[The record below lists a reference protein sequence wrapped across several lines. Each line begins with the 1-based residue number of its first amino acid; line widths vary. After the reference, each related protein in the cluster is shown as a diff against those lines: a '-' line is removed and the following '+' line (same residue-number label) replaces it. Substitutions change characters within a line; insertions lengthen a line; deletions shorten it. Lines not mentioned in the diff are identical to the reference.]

1 MVRRKVDLKGIAVVA
16 TFVLAGVVLLTFYV
30 WYQTESV
37 QLGLDLGRSEARI
50 RELEIDIEGLK
61 LRKAD
66 LLDPRRVESIAREKL
81 GLVDPKDE
89 EIVYEKGHVP
99 LRTRPCAHSTRT
111 TSGSGPRS

>member
-37 QLGLDLGRSEARI
+37 QLGLDLDKSEARI
-50 RELEIDIEGLK
+50 RELEMDIEGLK
-61 LRKAD
+61 LRKAA
-66 LLDPRRVESIAREKL
+66 LLDPRRVETIAREKL

-89 EIVYEKGHVP
+89 EIVYEK
-99 LRTRPCAHSTRT
+99 RDKSR
-111 TSGSGPRS
+111 

>member
-1 MVRRKVDLKGIAVVA
+1 MVRRKIDLKGIAVVA

-37 QLGLDLGRSEARI
+37 QLGLDLGRSEAKI

-61 LRKAD
+61 LRKAA

-89 EIVYEKGHVP
+89 EIVYEKRG
-99 LRTRPCAHSTRT
+99 
-111 TSGSGPRS
+111 TSR

>member
-61 LRKAD
+61 LRKAA

-89 EIVYEKGHVP
+89 EIVYEKRG
-99 LRTRPCAHSTRT
+99 
-111 TSGSGPRS
+111 TSR

>member
-16 TFVLAGVVLLTFYV
+16 AFIVAGTGLLTFYV

-89 EIVYEKGHVP
+89 EIVYEK
-99 LRTRPCAHSTRT
+99 RD
-111 TSGSGPRS
+111 TSR

>member
-1 MVRRKVDLKGIAVVA
+1 MVRRKYDLKGIAVVSA
-16 TFVLAGVVLLTFYV
+16 FVLAGAGLLTFYV

-61 LRKAD
+61 LRRAD
-66 LLDPRRVESIAREKL
+66 LLDPRRVEAIAREKL

-89 EIVYEKGHVP
+89 EIVYEKKD
-99 LRTRPCAHSTRT
+99 
-111 TSGSGPRS
+111 TSR

>member
-1 MVRRKVDLKGIAVVA
+1 MVRRKIDLKGIAVVA

-37 QLGLDLGRSEARI
+37 QLGLDLGRSEARL
-50 RELEIDIEGLK
+50 RELETEIEGLK

-89 EIVYEKGHVP
+89 EIVYEK
-99 LRTRPCAHSTRT
+99 RD
-111 TSGSGPRS
+111 TSR

>member
-1 MVRRKVDLKGIAVVA
+1 MVRRKIDLKGIAVVA
-16 TFVLAGVVLLTFYV
+16 TFILAGVVLLTFYV

-61 LRKAD
+61 LRKAA

-89 EIVYEKGHVP
+89 EIVYEKRG
-99 LRTRPCAHSTRT
+99 
-111 TSGSGPRS
+111 TSR

>member
-1 MVRRKVDLKGIAVVA
+1 MVRRKIDLKGIAVVA

-37 QLGLDLGRSEARI
+37 KLGLDLGRSEARI

-89 EIVYEKGHVP
+89 EIVYEK
-99 LRTRPCAHSTRT
+99 RD
-111 TSGSGPRS
+111 TSR

>member
-37 QLGLDLGRSEARI
+37 KLGLDLGRSEARI

-89 EIVYEKGHVP
+89 EIVYEKKD
-99 LRTRPCAHSTRT
+99 
-111 TSGSGPRS
+111 TSR

>member
-1 MVRRKVDLKGIAVVA
+1 MVRRKFDLKGIAVVA
-16 TFVLAGVVLLTFYV
+16 AFVLAGVGLLTFYV

-37 QLGLDLGRSEARI
+37 KLGLDLGRGEDRI

-89 EIVYEKGHVP
+89 EIVYEKRG
-99 LRTRPCAHSTRT
+99 
-111 TSGSGPRS
+111 TSR

>member
-37 QLGLDLGRSEARI
+37 KLGLDLGRSEARI

-89 EIVYEKGHVP
+89 EIVYEK
-99 LRTRPCAHSTRT
+99 RD
-111 TSGSGPRS
+111 TSR

>member
-1 MVRRKVDLKGIAVVA
+1 MVRRKWSAKGLALSAALLIAVIG
-16 TFVLAGVVLLTFYV
+16 TLTFYV

-89 EIVYEKGHVP
+89 EIVYEKKD
-99 LRTRPCAHSTRT
+99 
-111 TSGSGPRS
+111 TSR